1 MKKLFFGSI
10 ENSNSTDFTLALFR
24 VFVGL
29 SLMLAHGSGKIP
41 VSEGFIEHIGSL
53 GFPNPTLF
61 AWAAALAEY
70 AGALLL
76 AIGLFTR
83 PASLLIAIT
92 MFTAGFV
99 NHAGDPFGVAE
110 KAYLYLA
117 IGLLFTVLGSGRFGV
132 DSMLRRR
139 LNI

>member
-1 MKKLFFGSI
+1 
-10 ENSNSTDFTLALFR
+10 
-24 VFVGL
+24 
-29 SLMLAHGSGKIP
+29 
-41 VSEGFIEHIGSL
+41 
-53 GFPNPTLF
+53 
-61 AWAAALAEY
+61 
-70 AGALLL
+70 
-76 AIGLFTR
+76 
-83 PASLLIAIT
+83 
-92 MFTAGFV
+92 MFTAVFV